1 MLILQPIVENAVRYG
16 IGKDGVRYV
25 GIESWDNGEVME
37 VSVTDHGKGFPE
49 EVLHRIQN
57 HLDPG
62 NHIGLDNVNHR
73 LISIY
78 GSNYGLRIE
87 SSTEGSKV
95 TLRFPNRKTG
105 VEENYENRNY

>member
-1 MLILQPIVENAVRYG
+1 
-16 IGKDGVRYV
+16 
-25 GIESWDNGEVME
+25 ME
-37 VSVTDHGKGFPE
+37 VSVTDHGEGFPE

-78 GSNYGLRIE
+78 GSDYGLRIE

-95 TLRFPNRKTG
+95 TLRFPHRKTSM
-105 VEENYENRNY
+105 EEDV